1 MILSY
6 EQDMAVKAKES
17 KVVVVAAAGSGK
29 TRVITERVRYLL
41 SIGEDPNSIYAITFT
56 NNAAQE
62 MRDRLTGLQGIE
74 DVFIG
79 TIHSLANRILVK
91 NGIKTT
97 DAIESQDF
105 NKLFYLIKNSEVMLP
120 PVHHLLIDEFQD
132 ISKEFYEF
140 YFYDLRPDNFFAVGD
155 GRQCQPEGTKIRL
168 RNNIFKNIEDV
179 QVGDSVVWYDNKKS
193 YVCGPTNSAKNS
205 IEKKIEKIH
214 CRDFYNDN
222 IITIKTENGNSSK
235 YTPNHITFVKLN
247 ESDYNHAVYLMCDDN
262 YRFRIGKIPFHSN
275 RTTSN
280 PWRDKMYQEGC
291 SKIWI
296 LKVFKTDKEARV
308 LETKLSYKY
317 QIPQTCWQ
325 FDKVRWTKE
334 DLDFIYEGLDTKKTA
349 ELCLKEFNR
358 DINFPLLDKN
368 KEKSDK
374 IHFATNAVTE
384 IYASNLMPEVMS
396 CLVYNPELKHRK
408 QYEKITEVNYNFIKS
423 PIKVYSLQV
432 EGETYVAD
440 NIITH
445 NCIYGFS
452 GGSLEWMNKTIDG
465 YGTKVYEL
473 NDCYRCPQ
481 NILNFANKFISG
493 DPDVYFTDTTSMVE
507 DQGTILTKPYS
518 EENLVKNIKMVGDFK
533 NWFVL
538 CRTNQQVSDTLDLL
552 YNEGIPAETF
562 KKADNSL
569 EDLAKKMNNDTV
581 KVLTIHSAKGLE
593 AEHVAV
599 IGAKNFNAEEKRL
612 CYVAAT
618 RAKRD
623 LIWYKSY
630 RGLRAKTSVYEDSRL
645 AFGNIK

>member
-1 MILSY
+1 MQLSY
-6 EQDMAVKAKES
+6 EQEAAVKAKES

-29 TRVITERVRYLL
+29 TRVITERIRHLL
-41 SIGEDPNSIYAITFT
+41 SIGENPNTIFAITFT

-62 MRDRLTGLQGIE
+62 MKERLSDLKEIN

-79 TIHSLANRILVK
+79 TIHSLANKILIK
-91 NGIKTT
+91 NGIKTAE
-97 DAIESQDF
+97 AIENQDF
-105 NKLFYLIKNSEVMLP
+105 DELFYLIKTKPIQLP
-120 PVHHLLIDEFQD
+120 LVNHLLIDEFQD
-132 ISKEFYEF
+132 INKEFYEF
-140 YFYDLRPDNFFAVGD
+140 YFKSLKPNNFFAVGD

-275 RTTSN
+275 KTTSN

-296 LKVFKTDKEARV
+296 LKIFKTDKEARV

-325 FDKVRWTKE
+325 LNKVQWTKE

-396 CLVYNPELKHRK
+396 CLVYNPELKHKK

-432 EGETYVAD
+432 EGGTYVAD

-445 NCIYGFS
+445 NCIYSFT
-452 GGSLEWMNKTIDG
+452 GGSLEWMNRTLNDCDTAI
-465 YGTKVYEL
+465 YEL
-473 NDCYRCPQ
+473 NTCYRCPK
-481 NILNFANKFISG
+481 NIIKFANKFIIG
-493 DPDVYFTDTTSMVE
+493 DPDVYFTSTESNLE
-507 DQGTILTKPYS
+507 DLGTIVTKGFS
-518 EENLVKNIKMVGDFK
+518 NDDLVDDVSMIGDYK
-533 NWFVL
+533 NWFIL
-538 CRTNQQVSDTLDLL
+538 CRTNQQVKDILELL
-552 YNEGIPAETF
+552 GKNNIPAETF
-562 KKADNSL
+562 KKAGNSL
-569 EDLAKKMNNDTV
+569 EDLNKKINNDTV

-599 IGAKNFNAEEKRL
+599 IGARTFNSEERRI

-623 LIWYKSY
+623 LFWYKNMPNKPK
-630 RGLRAKTSVYEDSRL
+630 AKNMRWG
-645 AFGNIK
+645 FC

>member
-1 MILSY
+1 MVLSY

-29 TRVITERVRYLL
+29 STVLTSRIRHLL
-41 SIGEDPNSIYAITFT
+41 SIGEEPSQIYAITFT

-62 MRDRLTGLQGIE
+62 MRDRLADLQGVE

-79 TIHSLANRILVK
+79 TIHSLANRILAK
-91 NGIKTT
+91 NGVKTA

-105 NKLFYLIKNSEVMLP
+105 NRLFYLIKNSEVMLP

-155 GRQCQPEGTKIRL
+155 GRQ
-168 RNNIFKNIEDV
+168 
-179 QVGDSVVWYDNKKS
+179 
-193 YVCGPTNSAKNS
+193 A
-205 IEKKIEKIH
+205 
-214 CRDFYNDN
+214 
-222 IITIKTENGNSSK
+222 
-235 YTPNHITFVKLN
+235 
-247 ESDYNHAVYLMCDDN
+247 
-262 YRFRIGKIPFHSN
+262 
-275 RTTSN
+275 
-280 PWRDKMYQEGC
+280 
-291 SKIWI
+291 
-296 LKVFKTDKEARV
+296 
-308 LETKLSYKY
+308 
-317 QIPQTCWQ
+317 
-325 FDKVRWTKE
+325 
-334 DLDFIYEGLDTKKTA
+334 IY
-349 ELCLKEFNR
+349 
-358 DINFPLLDKN
+358 
-368 KEKSDK
+368 S
-374 IHFATNAVTE
+374 
-384 IYASNLMPEVMS
+384 
-396 CLVYNPELKHRK
+396 
-408 QYEKITEVNYNFIKS
+408 
-423 PIKVYSLQV
+423 
-432 EGETYVAD
+432 
-440 NIITH
+440 
-445 NCIYGFS
+445 FS

-493 DPDVYFTDTTSMVE
+493 DPDVYFTDTISMVE

-518 EENLVKNIKMVGDFK
+518 EENLVKNIKMVSDFK

-552 YNEGIPAETF
+552 CDEGIPAETF